1 MGISPRS
8 GEKIMGKKLWEFEIL
23 GVGKIMGISQ
33 SLKKTLLF
41 GIHEPDW
48 RHFRYWIP

>member
-8 GEKIMGKKLWEFEIL
+8 GEKIMGKKLWEFEIF

-33 SLKKTLLF
+33 SLKKTLPATYRTVF
-41 GIHEPDW
+41 DK
-48 RHFRYWIP
+48 

>member
-33 SLKKTLLF
+33 SLKKTLYKRQAHGSKLYC
-41 GIHEPDW
+41 GDI
-48 RHFRYWIP
+48 

>member
-1 MGISPRS
+1 MYNILIFMGISPRS

-33 SLKKTLLF
+33 SLKNTAYQCQ
-41 GIHEPDW
+41 PV
-48 RHFRYWIP
+48 

>member
-33 SLKKTLLF
+33 SLKKNTGYTRVARPSLKSPCA
-41 GIHEPDW
+41 G
-48 RHFRYWIP
+48 